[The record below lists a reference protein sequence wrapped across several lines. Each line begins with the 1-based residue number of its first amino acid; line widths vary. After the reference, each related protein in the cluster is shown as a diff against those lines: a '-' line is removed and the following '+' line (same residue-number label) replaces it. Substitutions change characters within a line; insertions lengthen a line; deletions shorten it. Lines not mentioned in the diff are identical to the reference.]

1 MVLEDN
7 ILVFITRGVHL
18 YPFRTQK
25 LSHVVPM
32 VLPLEA
38 VGESVDAKML
48 FLRIMNILERKQDT
62 KQRNSNKMKHSRQ
75 PSIETLHI
83 FISWV
88 HENKRKIQHKFSQ
101 YNTPSYDILNTN
113 E

>member
-18 YPFRTQK
+18 FPFRTQK

-38 VGESVDAKML
+38 VGESVDAKMI
-48 FLRIMNILERKQDT
+48 FLRIMNILE
-62 KQRNSNKMKHSRQ
+62 
-75 PSIETLHI
+75 
-83 FISWV
+83 
-88 HENKRKIQHKFSQ
+88 
-101 YNTPSYDILNTN
+101 
-113 E
+113 

>member
-1 MVLEDN
+1 MVLKDN

-48 FLRIMNILERKQDT
+48 FLRDEHTREKAG
-62 KQRNSNKMKHSRQ
+62 
-75 PSIETLHI
+75 
-83 FISWV
+83 
-88 HENKRKIQHKFSQ
+88 
-101 YNTPSYDILNTN
+101 
-113 E
+113 

>member
-1 MVLEDN
+1 MVLKDN

-48 FLRIMNILERKQDT
+48 FLRIMNILK
-62 KQRNSNKMKHSRQ
+62 
-75 PSIETLHI
+75 
-83 FISWV
+83 
-88 HENKRKIQHKFSQ
+88 
-101 YNTPSYDILNTN
+101 
-113 E
+113 

>member
-1 MVLEDN
+1 MVLEAN

-48 FLRIMNILERKQDT
+48 FLRIVNILERKQDT

-83 FISWV
+83 FISQAQNAKLR
-88 HENKRKIQHKFSQ
+88 HTQYKRV
-101 YNTPSYDILNTN
+101 YNYG
-113 E
+113 